1 MSFKLAIIDEQ
12 NTQRNTSSLSKRLIQ
27 HVRPPVQGKSVRY
40 HYVLAL
46 IMLLLMALIPLP
58 AAAEVVVIVH
68 TDNPLAELNR
78 EQLIDI
84 YMGRYTHF
92 PDGRAAMPVDQ
103 APDSPIRAAYYQ
115 KLVNK
120 SVAQVNAFWARLLFS
135 GRATPPRVLT
145 GTQAVIDVVTHN
157 RNAIGYIDN
166 QDLNDNVKV
175 VLRLP

>member
-1 MSFKLAIIDEQ
+1 MSLELAIIDEQ
-12 NTQRNTSSLSKRLIQ
+12 NTRRNTSSLRKRLIQ
-27 HVRPPVQGKSVRY
+27 YFRPPVQGKAAGG
-40 HYVLAL
+40 HFVLVL
-46 IMLLLMALIPLP
+46 IMLLFMAWTQA
-58 AAAEVVVIVH
+58 AAAEVIVIVH
-68 TDNPLAELNR
+68 PDNPLAELNR

-92 PDGRAAMPVDQ
+92 PDGRTAIPLDQ

-115 KLVNK
+115 KLINK